1 MLCCLTAKA
10 AKMKLPTLKKRKI
23 PLYNYSLKEEIA
35 NSVTHGIGTGL
46 SVVGLTLLVVLAA
59 TYGDVWQVVSFSI
72 FGSTLV
78 ILYLASTLYHSF
90 QNPRVKRVFR
100 ILDHASIYLLIAGS
114 YTPFLLVSMR
124 GVWGWTMFGVV
135 WGLALLGVA
144 FKVFF
149 IGRYEVLA
157 TAAYVLMGWLCVIAF
172 KEMLVKIPPGGMTFL
187 IIGGVVYTAGV
198 IFYAWE
204 KLPYNHAIWHLFVLG
219 GSTCHFFAVMNLL
232 PL

>member
-1 MLCCLTAKA
+1 MFKFAK
-10 AKMKLPTLKKRKI
+10 KQI
-23 PLYNYSLKEEIA
+23 PLYEYSRKEEIA
-35 NSVTHGIGTGL
+35 NSVTHGIGAGL
-46 SVVGLTLLVVLAA
+46 SVAGLTLLVVLAA
-59 TYGDVWQVVSFSI
+59 IYGDIWRVVSFSI

-90 QNPRVKRVFR
+90 QKPRIKRVLR
-100 ILDHASIYLLIAGS
+100 VLDHASIYLLIAGS

-135 WGLALLGVA
+135 WALALLGVA

-149 IGRYEVLA
+149 IGRYEVWA

-172 KEMLVKIPPGGMTFL
+172 KEMLVKVPPGGVTFL
-187 IIGGVVYTAGV
+187 ITGGVMYTVGV
-198 IFYAWE
+198 VFYAWH
-204 KLPYNHAIWHLFVLG
+204 KLPYNHAIWHLFVMG
-219 GSTCHFFAVMNLL
+219 GSICHFFAVMNLL

>member
-1 MLCCLTAKA
+1 VPKFAK
-10 AKMKLPTLKKRKI
+10 REI
-23 PLYNYSLKEEIA
+23 PLYEYSLKEEIA
-35 NSVTHGIGTGL
+35 NSVTHGIGAGL
-46 SVVGLTLLVVLAA
+46 SVAGLTLLVALAA
-59 TYGDVWQVVSFSI
+59 LYGDVWRVIGFSI

-78 ILYLASTLYHSF
+78 ILYLVSTLYHSF
-90 QNPRVKRVFR
+90 QNPRVKRVLR
-100 ILDHASIYLLIAGS
+100 VLDHASIYLLIAGS

-135 WGLALLGVA
+135 WGLALLGVT

-187 IIGGVVYTAGV
+187 IIGGVVYTVGV
-198 IFYAWE
+198 IFYAWH
-204 KLPYNHAIWHLFVLG
+204 KLPYNHAIWHLFVMG
-219 GSTCHFFAVMNLL
+219 GSICHFFAVMNLL

>member
-1 MLCCLTAKA
+1 MPKFARK
-10 AKMKLPTLKKRKI
+10 KI
-23 PLYNYSLKEEIA
+23 PLYPYSLKEEIA
-35 NSVTHGIGTGL
+35 NSVTHGIGAGL
-46 SVVGLTLLVVLAA
+46 SVAGLTLLVVLAA
-59 TYGDVWQVVSFSI
+59 IYGDVWRVVSFSI
-72 FGSTLV
+72 YGSSLV
-78 ILYLASTLYHSF
+78 VLYLASTLYHSF
-90 QNPRVKRVFR
+90 QNPRIKRVLR

-135 WGLALLGVA
+135 WGLALIGVV

-149 IGRYEVLA
+149 IGQYEVLA

-172 KEMLVKIPPGGMTFL
+172 KEMLVKVPPGGITFL

-204 KLPYNHAIWHLFVLG
+204 KLPYNHAIWHLFVMG
-219 GSTCHFFAVMNLL
+219 GSICHFFAVMSLL

>member
-1 MLCCLTAKA
+1 VPKFAK
-10 AKMKLPTLKKRKI
+10 REI
-23 PLYNYSLKEEIA
+23 PLYEYSLKEEIA
-35 NSVTHGIGTGL
+35 NSVTHGIGAGL
-46 SVVGLTLLVVLAA
+46 SVAGLTLLVALAA
-59 TYGDVWQVVSFSI
+59 LYGDVWRVIGFSI

-78 ILYLASTLYHSF
+78 ILYLVSTLYHSF
-90 QNPRVKRVFR
+90 QNPRIKRVLR
-100 ILDHASIYLLIAGS
+100 VLDHASIYLLIAGS

-135 WGLALLGVA
+135 WGLALLGVT

-187 IIGGVVYTAGV
+187 IIGGVVYTVGV
-198 IFYAWE
+198 IFYAWH
-204 KLPYNHAIWHLFVLG
+204 KLPYNHAIWHLFVMG
-219 GSTCHFFAVMNLL
+219 GSICHFFAVMNLL